1 MAIIEVNTH
10 KLPLNEKEYLNI
22 KSLLPKLQKE
32 FPLQD
37 YSLDLLVLNG
47 EKIVLDEDPRLVRP
61 IEREDH
67 IKVSFNKKKSIYQ
80 MMNQELMELSDKI
93 IHKVKVISTE
103 LAESDKIDLA
113 QMSLVI
119 DALDLFIMGVNQTSS
134 EVLKNNQDLR
144 ESLPIKELQIHLL
157 SIIKAIREAYISE
170 DFIMLTDLLEYELSD
185 NLTQWKILIL
195 PTLKQCESS
204 NSSSQRNLHI

>member
-1 MAIIEVNTH
+1 MAIIEVNSH

-37 YSLDLLVLNG
+37 YTIDHLKLNG
-47 EKIVLDEDPRLVRP
+47 EKIIQEEDPRLVRP

-67 IKVSFNKKKSIYQ
+67 IEVSFHQKKSIYQ
-80 MMNQELMELSDKI
+80 IMAQELMELSDKI
-93 IHKVKVISTE
+93 IKKVKSISNE
-103 LAESDKIDLA
+103 LDNSDQIDLA

-119 DALDLFIMGVNQTSS
+119 DALDLFIKGVNHTSS
-134 EVLKNNQDLR
+134 VILKNNQDLR
-144 ESLPIKELQIHLL
+144 DSLPIKELQIHLL
-157 SIIKAIREAYISE
+157 SIIKAIREAYMSE
-170 DFIMLTDLLEYELSD
+170 DFIMLTDLLEYELND

-195 PTLKQCESS
+195 PTLKQCESLS
-204 NSSSQRNLHI
+204 SSSQKSLQI